1 MSSIY
6 YTLSRSLHLT
16 TISNLPIHHSIFPL
30 SPTTS
35 TPNFVST
42 PPQTSS
48 SPVTNST
55 PDPTR
60 RPSIHPQHLNEADST
75 VLYFMISIASY
86 RIHPIA
92 KEHLEKRKLRKL
104 VIRSS
109 SHSDN
114 EREKYPAKAMPYR
127 WLIKETPRVKKRKN
141 ELITRK

>member
-92 KEHLEKRKLRKL
+92 KKNILKSESSGNWLSDHPATLTMSAKNIQQKLCRTAGLSKKLLESK
-104 VIRSS
+104 
-109 SHSDN
+109 N
-114 EREKYPAKAMPYR
+114 ER
-127 WLIKETPRVKKRKN
+127 TN
-141 ELITRK
+141 